1 MLVAL
6 TTDPALL
13 ARLTALAGELGLVC
27 RPAAG
32 VPDRP
37 PPWRAVVV
45 DLDAPGG
52 AEAVRAVREVDPL
65 VPLAAFLLQPDK
77 AAWLAAQRAGA
88 DLVANRG
95 SAIPRLRQLL
105 AAAPEERR
113 YPILDA
119 ADVAGRLGLVRGD
132 ISTPVGPVALYQVN
146 GRLCAVADRCPHAGA
161 VLSGGELT
169 AAVLT
174 CPGHGSQFDVTTGQR
189 VRGPADDHL
198 ATHRVMTEGGQVWL
212 VLPAA
217 R

>member
-1 MLVAL
+1 M
-6 TTDPALL
+6 L
-13 ARLTALAGELGLVC
+13 ARLSALAEELGLVC
-27 RPAAG
+27 RSVTS
-32 VPDRP
+32 VPDP
-37 PPWRAVVV
+37 APAWRAVVV
-45 DLDAPGG
+45 DLDAPD
-52 AEAVRAVREVDPL
+52 ALESVRAVRRLDPL

-132 ISTPVGPVALYQVN
+132 ISTPVGPVALYQIN
-146 GRLCAVADRCPHAGA
+146 GRLCVVGDRCPHAGA

-174 CPGHGSQFDVTTGQR
+174 CPGHGSQFDVTSGQR
-189 VRGPADDHL
+189 LRGPADDHL
-198 ATHRVMTEGGQVWL
+198 ITHRVMTEGGQVWL